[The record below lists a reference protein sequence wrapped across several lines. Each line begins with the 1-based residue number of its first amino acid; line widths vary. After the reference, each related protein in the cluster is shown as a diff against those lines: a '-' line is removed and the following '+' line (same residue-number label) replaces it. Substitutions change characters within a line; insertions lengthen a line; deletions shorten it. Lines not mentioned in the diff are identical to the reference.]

1 MIISKIYVHLNPLTF
16 TLYLR
21 TSYFIQR
28 VMGIAIPPL
37 IFNGL
42 KPSTKKMSPPAPAQQ
57 LKISIHPNPPEKRPS
72 PTFLYS
78 WKVPLTTTQRKYTSI
93 YPHPPIKN
101 AHLSSLT
108 HKNTDPSSTDP
119 KHTLPSTTHY
129 HSDMKKVQPAPGILS
144 PDSLVKTWHPSLSN
158 QNIPPPRPT
167 NP

>member
-57 LKISIHPNPPEKRPS
+57 LKISIHPNPPEKKTLTNLPLLMKS
-72 PTFLYS
+72 STYHHSTKIYIYIPPPTY
-78 WKVPLTTTQRKYTSI
+78 KKC
-93 YPHPPIKN
+93 PPFF
-101 AHLSSLT
+101 
-108 HKNTDPSSTDP
+108 TDP

-167 NP
+167 DP